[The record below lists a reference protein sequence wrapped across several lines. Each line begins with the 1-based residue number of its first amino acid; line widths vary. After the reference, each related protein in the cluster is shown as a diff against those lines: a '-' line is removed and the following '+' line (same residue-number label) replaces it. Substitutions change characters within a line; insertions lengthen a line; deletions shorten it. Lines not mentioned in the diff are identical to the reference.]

1 MGRPINKRLFT
12 ADANN
17 NIRVRFHNGTSSVNG
32 YIVKQLGSKRFKC
45 QEVDASTTAICT
57 LVNKADGSLADGE
70 MSIKARGD
78 DGATGGS
85 VGYVS
90 KITARKMTV
99 VDASGAVIFV
109 GPWNFSASTTDS
121 AAQVEEA
128 GDDTA
133 GTNAVDL

>member
-1 MGRPINKRLFT
+1 MGRPINKRLFS
-12 ADANN
+12 ADTNN

-57 LVNKADGSLADGE
+57 LVNKADGSLAAGE

-121 AAQVEEA
+121 TAQVEEA
-128 GDDTA
+128 GTDTS
-133 GTNAVDL
+133 GTSATDL

>member
-1 MGRPINKRLFT
+1 MGRPINKRLFS
-12 ADANN
+12 ADADN

-32 YIVKQLGSKRFKC
+32 YIVKQLGSKKFKC
-45 QEVDASTTAICT
+45 QEVGASTTAICT
-57 LVNKADGSLADGE
+57 LVNKADGSLAAGE

-109 GPWNFSASTTDS
+109 GPWNFSSSTTDS
-121 AAQVEEA
+121 TAQVEEA
-128 GDDTA
+128 GTDTS
-133 GTNAVDL
+133 GTSATDL